1 MFSEGRILIV
11 DDNGMNRKLTARL
24 LAKLDL
30 AYDEAADGLQ
40 ALEKV
45 AEEQYALILMDYQM
59 PGIDG
64 MATTRR
70 IRSMEGD
77 YYKRVPIIAL
87 TADERE
93 EMQEQFFQAGM
104 NAVLPKPIQKEAL
117 ESLLNRWLSAETVK
131 ETFETEEFTS
141 GYEKEMPEAEKLTP
155 DYVEQWKAMGL
166 DAKEG
171 LKNCGEKELF
181 ESLVRDFYCLIDIKT
196 AKLVETLTQ
205 GKLKEY
211 TVEVHA
217 LKNSARLIGATELSS
232 DFATLE
238 NLGNSGSMEEIKKK
252 TPRVLF
258 SMHRYKILLQPY
270 AEAGQENKKEVS
282 MEILLE
288 LLQRMK
294 DAVEVFDIDSVDEV
308 MRELENC
315 EVPHACTGKLEK
327 LKAYVADVALED
339 ILLLVEEIIY
349 QLEKAE

>member
-24 LAKLDL
+24 LAKSDL

-45 AEEQYALILMDYQM
+45 AVEQYALILMDYQM
-59 PGIDG
+59 PGPDG
-64 MATTRR
+64 METTRC
-70 IRSMEGD
+70 IREMQGD
-77 YYKRVPIIAL
+77 YYKKVPIIAL

-93 EMQEQFFQAGM
+93 EMQEHFFRAGM
-104 NAVLPKPIQKEAL
+104 NAVLQKPIQKEAL
-117 ESLLNRWLSAETVK
+117 EAILNQWLSAETVE
-131 ETFETEEFTS
+131 ETSQSEELS
-141 GYEKEMPEAEKLTP
+141 Q
-155 DYVEQWKAMGL
+155 DYVEQWKARGL

-181 ESLVRDFYCLIDIKT
+181 ESLVKDFYYLIDVKT
-196 AKLVETLTQ
+196 AKLVETMTQ
-205 GKLKEY
+205 DKVKEY

-217 LKNSARLIGATELSS
+217 LKNAARLIGAVELSS

-238 NLGNSGSMEEIKKK
+238 NLGNSGSMEEIKEK

-258 SMHRYKILLQPY
+258 SMHRYKMLLQPY
-270 AEAGQENKKEVS
+270 AEDGPENMKTISKDD
-282 MEILLE
+282 LLE

-308 MRELENC
+308 MEELKGC
-315 EVPHACTGKLEK
+315 EIPQECTKTLES

-339 ILLLVEEIIY
+339 ILKSIEELVHH
-349 QLEKAE
+349 LEKAE

>member
-1 MFSEGRILIV
+1 MYSEGRILIV

-24 LAKLDL
+24 LAK
-30 AYDEAADGLQ
+30 AEFSYDEAEDGLQ

-45 AEEQYALILMDYQM
+45 SQEPYALILMDYQM
-59 PGIDG
+59 PEPDG
-64 MATTRR
+64 METTRR
-70 IRSMEGD
+70 IRSMEGE
-77 YYKRVPIIAL
+77 YYKKVPIIAM

-93 EMQEQFFQAGM
+93 EMKEQFFQAGM
-104 NAVLPKPIQKEAL
+104 NGVLQKPIQKEAL
-117 ESLLNRWLSAETVK
+117 ESLLNRWLATETVK
-131 ETFETEEFTS
+131 TVSGEETLS
-141 GYEKEMPEAEKLTP
+141 P

-166 DAKEG
+166 DAKEA

-181 ESLVRDFYCLIDIKT
+181 ESLVRDFYYLIDVKT
-196 AKLVETLTQ
+196 AKLVETMTQ

-217 LKNSARLIGATELSS
+217 LKNSARLIGAIELSS

-238 NLGNSGSMEEIKKK
+238 NLGNSGSMEEIKGK

-258 SMHRYKILLQPY
+258 SLHRYKLLLQPY
-270 AEAGQENKKEVS
+270 AEALQGNKKAVS
-282 MEILLE
+282 TENLLE

-308 MRELENC
+308 MRELERC
-315 EVPHACTGKLEK
+315 EVPKSCTVQMEK

-339 ILLLVEEIIY
+339 ILLLVEEIRYRI
-349 QLEKAE
+349 EKAE

>member
-1 MFSEGRILIV
+1 MYSEGRILIV
-11 DDNGMNRKLTARL
+11 DDNGMNRKLAARL
-24 LAKLDL
+24 LAK
-30 AYDEAADGLQ
+30 AEFSYDEAEDGLQ

-45 AEEQYALILMDYQM
+45 SQESYALILMDYQM
-59 PGIDG
+59 PAPDG
-64 MATTRR
+64 METTRR
-70 IRSMEGD
+70 IRGMEGE
-77 YYKRVPIIAL
+77 YYKKVPIIAM

-104 NAVLPKPIQKEAL
+104 NGVLQKPIQKEAL
-117 ESLLNRWLSAETVK
+117 ESLLNRWLATGTVK
-131 ETFETEEFTS
+131 TVSEE
-141 GYEKEMPEAEKLTP
+141 EALSQ

-171 LKNCGEKELF
+171 LKNCGEKVLF
-181 ESLVRDFYCLIDIKT
+181 ESLVRDFYCLIDVKT
-196 AKLVETLTQ
+196 AKLVETMTQ

-211 TVEVHA
+211 IVEVHA
-217 LKNSARLIGATELSS
+217 LKNSARLIGAVELSS

-238 NLGNSGSMEEIKKK
+238 NLGNSGSMEEIKEK

-258 SMHRYKILLQPY
+258 SMHRYELLLQSY
-270 AEAGQENKKEVS
+270 AEAGQGNKKAVS
-282 MEILLE
+282 TEKLLE

-315 EVPHACTGKLEK
+315 KIPRACAGQLEK

-349 QLEKAE
+349 RLEKAE

>member
-1 MFSEGRILIV
+1 MYSEGRILIV
-11 DDNGMNRKLTARL
+11 DDNGMNRKLAARI
-24 LAKLDL
+24 LAK
-30 AYDEAADGLQ
+30 AEFSYDEAEDGLQ

-45 AEEQYALILMDYQM
+45 SQESYALILMDYQM
-59 PGIDG
+59 PAPDG
-64 MATTRR
+64 METTRR
-70 IRSMEGD
+70 IRGMEGE
-77 YYKRVPIIAL
+77 YYKKVPIIAM

-104 NAVLPKPIQKEAL
+104 NGILQKPIQKEAL
-117 ESLLNRWLSAETVK
+117 EVVLNQWMSAEKVM
-131 ETFETEEFTS
+131 ETS
-141 GYEKEMPEAEKLTP
+141 GAEEISP
-155 DYVEQWKAMGL
+155 DYLEQWKAMGL
-166 DAKEG
+166 DAGEG

-181 ESLVRDFYCLIDIKT
+181 ESLVRDFYYLIDVKT
-196 AKLVETLTQ
+196 AKLVETMTKE
-205 GKLKEY
+205 KLKEY

-217 LKNSARLIGATELSS
+217 LKNSARLIGAIELSS

-238 NLGNSGSMEEIKKK
+238 NLGNSGSMEEIKEK

-258 SMHRYKILLQPY
+258 GMHRYKMLLQPY
-270 AEAGQENKKEVS
+270 AEAGRGNKKEVTT
-282 MEILLE
+282 EILLE

-315 EVPHACTGKLEK
+315 EVPQKCTGQLEK

-349 QLEKAE
+349 RLEKAE

>member
-1 MFSEGRILIV
+1 MYSEGRILIV
-11 DDNGMNRKLTARL
+11 DDNGMNRKLAARL
-24 LAKLDL
+24 LAK
-30 AYDEAADGLQ
+30 AEFSYDEAEDGLQ

-45 AEEQYALILMDYQM
+45 SQESYALILMDYQM
-59 PGIDG
+59 PAPDG
-64 MATTRR
+64 METTRR
-70 IRSMEGD
+70 IRGMEGE
-77 YYKRVPIIAL
+77 YYKKVPIIAM

-104 NAVLPKPIQKEAL
+104 NGVLQKPIQKEAL
-117 ESLLNRWLSAETVK
+117 ESLLNRWLATGTVK
-131 ETFETEEFTS
+131 TVSEE
-141 GYEKEMPEAEKLTP
+141 EALSQ

-171 LKNCGEKELF
+171 LKNCGEKVLF
-181 ESLVRDFYCLIDIKT
+181 ESLVRDFYCLIDVKT
-196 AKLVETLTQ
+196 AKLVETMTQ

-211 TVEVHA
+211 IVEVHA
-217 LKNSARLIGATELSS
+217 LKNSARLIGAVELSS

-238 NLGNSGSMEEIKKK
+238 NLGNSGSMEEIKEK

-258 SMHRYKILLQPY
+258 SMHRYKLLLQSY
-270 AEAGQENKKEVS
+270 AEAGQGNKKAVS
-282 MEILLE
+282 TEKLLE

-308 MRELENC
+308 MRELERC
-315 EVPHACTGKLEK
+315 EVPKSCTVQMEK

-349 QLEKAE
+349 RLEKAE

>member
-59 PGIDG
+59 PGADG
-64 MATTRR
+64 METTRR
-70 IRSMEGD
+70 IRDMEGD

-117 ESLLNRWLSAETVK
+117 ESLLNRWLPAETVK
-131 ETFETEEFTS
+131 ETSETEELS
-141 GYEKEMPEAEKLTP
+141 S

-196 AKLVETLTQ
+196 AKLVETMTQ

-217 LKNSARLIGATELSS
+217 LKNSARLIGAIELSS

-238 NLGNSGSMEEIKKK
+238 NLGNSGSMEEIKEK

-258 SMHRYKILLQPY
+258 GMHRYKMLLQPY
-270 AEAGQENKKEVS
+270 VEAGRGNKKEVTT
-282 MEILLE
+282 EILLE

-315 EVPHACTGKLEK
+315 EVPKRCSGQLEK

-349 QLEKAE
+349 RLEKAE

>member
-11 DDNGMNRKLTARL
+11 DDNGMNRKLTTRL

-30 AYDEAADGLQ
+30 VYDEAADGLQ

-59 PGIDG
+59 PGPDG
-64 MATTRR
+64 METTRR
-70 IRSMEGD
+70 IRDLEGD

-87 TADERE
+87 TGDERE

-104 NAVLPKPIQKEAL
+104 NAVLQKPVQKEAL
-117 ESLLNRWLSAETVK
+117 ESVLKQWLLEETVE
-131 ETFETEEFTS
+131 ETSETEEALS
-141 GYEKEMPEAEKLTP
+141 P
-155 DYVEQWKAMGL
+155 DYVEKWKAMGL

-181 ESLVRDFYCLIDIKT
+181 ENLIRDFYYLIDVKT
-196 AKLVETLTQ
+196 AKLVETMTQ
-205 GKLKEY
+205 DKLKEY

-217 LKNSARLIGATELSS
+217 LKNSARLIGAVGLSS

-238 NLGNSGSMEEIKKK
+238 NLGNSGSMEEIKEK

-258 SMHRYKILLQPY
+258 SMHRYKMLLQPY
-270 AEAGQENKKEVS
+270 AESGHGNKNKISTEN
-282 MEILLE
+282 LLE

-308 MRELENC
+308 MRELENY
-315 EVPHACTGKLEK
+315 EVPKMCTGQLEK

-339 ILLLVEEIIY
+339 ILLLVEEIVY